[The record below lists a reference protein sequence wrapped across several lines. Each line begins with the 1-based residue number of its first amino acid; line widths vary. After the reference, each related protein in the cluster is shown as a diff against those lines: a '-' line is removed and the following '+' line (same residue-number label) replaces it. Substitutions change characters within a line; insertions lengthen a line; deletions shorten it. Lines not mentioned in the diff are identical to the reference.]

1 MPISKIKNPIKAIAT
16 FLILLMNWLDFGIYM
31 IERGFLVA
39 RIDKTNKKK
48 NMKRKHNKNLS
59 HASRKV
65 TLAGKVRQKE
75 STESK
80 IEPSTAK
87 GGKFIV
93 LENPS
98 TLWV

>member
-1 MPISKIKNPIKAIAT
+1 
-16 FLILLMNWLDFGIYM
+16 MNWLDFGIYM
-31 IERGFLVA
+31 IERGFLVV

-48 NMKRKHNKNLS
+48 NMKRKHNKKSIDLS